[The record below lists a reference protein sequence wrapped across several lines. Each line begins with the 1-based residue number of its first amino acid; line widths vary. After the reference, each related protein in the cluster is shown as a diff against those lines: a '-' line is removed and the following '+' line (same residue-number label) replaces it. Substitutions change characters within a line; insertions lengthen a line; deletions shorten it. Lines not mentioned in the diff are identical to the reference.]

1 MKNVS
6 VRWKMII
13 LALITLIG
21 TLAIGV
27 LAVNRMLVME
37 EGSESVLRTSI
48 EEDYDENIRNQGYE
62 NGDYSYEEAETR
74 GADLLRE
81 LRYGDG
87 GYFWADTY
95 DGDNV
100 VLLGSETEGTNRME
114 TKDAEGYQMVK
125 EIIRVGQE
133 PDGGY
138 TDYVFPKEG
147 ETESSP
153 KRSYSRAFEPF
164 GWVVGTG
171 NYIDYIDE
179 TVAKE
184 TQAMKE
190 NVKSA
195 CDYRNGKF
203 SGCDCYGG
211 LSLYGVFTEQIIS
224 GCTHVHRLYYK
235 G

>member
-1 MKNVS
+1 MGMKNVS

-37 EGSESVLRTSI
+37 EDQRAFSVQVLKRIMMRISGNRWIMQFPCWMRCMRAMKTATI
-48 EEDYDENIRNQGYE
+48 PMR
-62 NGDYSYEEAETR
+62 EAETR

-147 ETESSP
+147 
-153 KRSYSRAFEPF
+153 
-164 GWVVGTG
+164 GDGV
-171 NYIDYIDE
+171 
-179 TVAKE
+179 
-184 TQAMKE
+184 
-190 NVKSA
+190 
-195 CDYRNGKF
+195 
-203 SGCDCYGG
+203 
-211 LSLYGVFTEQIIS
+211 LSEALLQQGI
-224 GCTHVHRLYYK
+224 
-235 G
+235 

>member
-48 EEDYDENIRNQGYE
+48 EDDYDENIKNQVDNAISMLDAVYAGYE

-138 TDYVFPKEG
+138 TDYV
-147 ETESSP
+147 
-153 KRSYSRAFEPF
+153 SRKK
-164 GWVVGTG
+164 VR
-171 NYIDYIDE
+171 
-179 TVAKE
+179 
-184 TQAMKE
+184 
-190 NVKSA
+190 
-195 CDYRNGKF
+195 RNLLRRDPTAGHL
-203 SGCDCYGG
+203 SGLAG
-211 LSLYGVFTEQIIS
+211 LSERETILTIS
-224 GCTHVHRLYYK
+224 MRLLRK
-235 G
+235 KRRQCGRM

>member
-1 MKNVS
+1 MGMKNVS

-37 EGSESVLRTSI
+37 KGSESVLRTSI
-48 EEDYDENIRNQGYE
+48 EEDYDENIRNQVDNAISMLDAVYAGYE

-100 VLLGSETEGTNRME
+100 VLLGSETEGTNRI
-114 TKDAEGYQMVK
+114 DDL
-125 EIIRVGQE
+125 
-133 PDGGY
+133 P
-138 TDYVFPKEG
+138 
-147 ETESSP
+147 
-153 KRSYSRAFEPF
+153 
-164 GWVVGTG
+164 
-171 NYIDYIDE
+171 DYITLIFHFSDKISDL
-179 TVAKE
+179 ALHILK
-184 TQAMKE
+184 ALAE
-190 NVKSA
+190 NTKVVPAVLKL
-195 CDYRNGKF
+195 YR
-203 SGCDCYGG
+203 
-211 LSLYGVFTEQIIS
+211 Q
-224 GCTHVHRLYYK
+224 RLRK
-235 G
+235 ITLCNITDVRECNLK

>member
-37 EGSESVLRTSI
+37 KGSESVLRTSI
-48 EEDYDENIRNQGYE
+48 EEDYDENIRNQVDNAISMLDAVYAGYE

-114 TKDAEGYQMVK
+114 TKDADGYQMVK

-138 TDYVFPKEG
+138 TIMYSRRKGRRSPLRSAPTAGHLSRLDGLLERAII
-147 ETESSP
+147 SIILMRLLP
-153 KRSYSRAFEPF
+153 KR
-164 GWVVGTG
+164 
-171 NYIDYIDE
+171 
-179 TVAKE
+179 
-184 TQAMKE
+184 
-190 NVKSA
+190 
-195 CDYRNGKF
+195 
-203 SGCDCYGG
+203 
-211 LSLYGVFTEQIIS
+211 
-224 GCTHVHRLYYK
+224 HRQ
-235 G
+235 

>member
-48 EEDYDENIRNQGYE
+48 EEDYDENIRNQVDNAISMLDAVYAGYE

-133 PDGGY
+133 PDAVIQIMYSRRKGRRSPLRSAPTAGHLSRL
-138 TDYVFPKEG
+138 DGLLERAII
-147 ETESSP
+147 SIILMRLLP
-153 KRSYSRAFEPF
+153 KR
-164 GWVVGTG
+164 
-171 NYIDYIDE
+171 
-179 TVAKE
+179 
-184 TQAMKE
+184 
-190 NVKSA
+190 
-195 CDYRNGKF
+195 
-203 SGCDCYGG
+203 
-211 LSLYGVFTEQIIS
+211 
-224 GCTHVHRLYYK
+224 HRQ
-235 G
+235 

>member
-37 EGSESVLRTSI
+37 KGSESVLRTSI
-48 EEDYDENIRNQGYE
+48 EEDYDENIKNQVDNAISMLDAVYAGYE

-114 TKDAEGYQMVK
+114 TKDADGSRTAVIQIMYSRRKGRRSPLRSAPTAGHLSRLDGLLERA
-125 EIIRVGQE
+125 IISIILMRLL
-133 PDGGY
+133 
-138 TDYVFPKEG
+138 
-147 ETESSP
+147 P
-153 KRSYSRAFEPF
+153 KR
-164 GWVVGTG
+164 
-171 NYIDYIDE
+171 
-179 TVAKE
+179 
-184 TQAMKE
+184 
-190 NVKSA
+190 
-195 CDYRNGKF
+195 
-203 SGCDCYGG
+203 
-211 LSLYGVFTEQIIS
+211 
-224 GCTHVHRLYYK
+224 HRQ
-235 G
+235 